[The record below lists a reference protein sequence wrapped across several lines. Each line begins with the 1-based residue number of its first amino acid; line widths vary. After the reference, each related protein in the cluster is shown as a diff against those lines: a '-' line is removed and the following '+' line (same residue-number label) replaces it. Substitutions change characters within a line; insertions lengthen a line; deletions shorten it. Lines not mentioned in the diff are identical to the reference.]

1 MKSFCGAFASLALAV
16 ALSVPA
22 VAADDTAGKVL
33 DGEMKTLEGKE
44 VDLSKY
50 EGKVL
55 LVVNV
60 ASKCGA
66 TPQYKEL
73 QALHEQYK
81 EKGFAVL
88 GFPCNQFGKQEPGS
102 AADIREFCT
111 ENYNVTFPMFD
122 KIDVNG
128 EKTAPLYSKLKQYES
143 DPGDVKWNFEKFL
156 INREGEVVGRF
167 RTKTKPDAPQVLEAI
182 ESELAKK

>member
-1 MKSFCGAFASLALAV
+1 MRFYCGAIASLALMV
-16 ALSVPA
+16 ALSIPA
-22 VAADDTAGKVL
+22 VAADDAAGKVL
-33 DGEMKTLEGKE
+33 KGEMKSLEGKE

-55 LVVNV
+55 LIVNV

-66 TPQYKEL
+66 TPQYKQL
-73 QALHEQYK
+73 QALHEQYQD
-81 EKGFAVL
+81 KGFAVL

-111 ENYNVTFPMFD
+111 EKYNVTFPLFD
-122 KIDVNG
+122 KVDVNG
-128 EKTAPLYSKLKQYES
+128 EEAAPLYTKLKQYES

-156 INREGEVVGRF
+156 ISREGEVVGRF

-182 ESELAKK
+182 EAELAKK